1 MAWLHSFRWNLG
13 TKHNKK
19 HIHRLIHNNMKKENK
34 KFTYDEKRAESIY
47 HALSDYAINK
57 LITEDLLDFLEDR
70 KEKEVIT
77 NDSYS
82 II

>member
-1 MAWLHSFRWNLG
+1 
-13 TKHNKK
+13 
-19 HIHRLIHNNMKKENK
+19 MKKENK

>member
-1 MAWLHSFRWNLG
+1 
-13 TKHNKK
+13 
-19 HIHRLIHNNMKKENK
+19 MKKENK
-34 KFTYDEKRAESIY
+34 NKRFTYGEIRAESIY
-47 HALSDYAINK
+47 NALSDYTINK